1 MSRLPP
7 SLKTKFSPEMQIK
20 YERVTKAESG
30 LAATFQ
36 ALFANSQVAS
46 GLADLHELVGRIG
59 LEPWVTLTVA
69 HERNSSALWDS
80 FVPLAREAGVS
91 DAVIDGIAAGTAPRG
106 LLPKEGIWVHFA
118 LEVIRDQMRDS
129 TWQAVTHLAGD
140 EGAVGLAFTAC
151 YYEMMARINR
161 TFATAPLR
169 WIRRRA
175 GGGSTSSPRTVDFKL
190 NDSSNKRFDTC
201 RSS

>member
-7 SLKTKFSPEMQIK
+7 TANSPISSEMQTT
-20 YERVTKAESG
+20 YQRVTKTESG
-30 LAATFQ
+30 LPATFQ

-46 GLADLHELVGRIG
+46 GLADLDELVGRTG

-69 HERNSSALWDS
+69 LTVAHERDNGALWDS
-80 FVPLAREAGVS
+80 FVPLARESGVS

-118 LEVIRDQMRDS
+118 QEVVRGQMRDS
-129 TWQAVTHLAGD
+129 TWQAATHLVGD

-151 YYEMMARINR
+151 YYEMMARLNGA
-161 TFATAPLR
+161 FALDTA
-169 WIRRRA
+169 
-175 GGGSTSSPRTVDFKL
+175 
-190 NDSSNKRFDTC
+190 
-201 RSS
+201 

>member
-7 SLKTKFSPEMQIK
+7 TLQSQVPSQMAAK
-20 YERVTKAESG
+20 YESATKAESG

-36 ALFANSQVAS
+36 ALYANPPVAS
-46 GLADLHELVGRIG
+46 GLADLNEVVGKTG
-59 LEPWVTLTVA
+59 LEPWVILTVALTVA
-69 HERNSSALWDS
+69 HERGNSVLWDS

-91 DAVIDGIAAGTAPRG
+91 KAVVDGIAAGTAPRR

-118 LEVIRDQMRDS
+118 LEVIRDQVRDS

-151 YYEMMARINR
+151 YYEMMARLNR
-161 TFATAPLR
+161 TFALD
-169 WIRRRA
+169 RA
-175 GGGSTSSPRTVDFKL
+175 
-190 NDSSNKRFDTC
+190 
-201 RSS
+201 

>member
-7 SLKTKFSPEMQIK
+7 TLQSKISSEMQIK
-20 YERVTKAESG
+20 YERVTKADSG

-46 GLADLHELVGRIG
+46 GLADLNELVGRID

-69 HERNSSALWDS
+69 LTVAHERDSSALWDS

-91 DAVIDGIAAGTAPRG
+91 GAVIDGIAAGTAPRG

-118 LEVIRDQMRDS
+118 LEVVRDQMRDS
-129 TWQAVTHLAGD
+129 TWQAVTHLVGD

-151 YYEMMARINR
+151 YYDMMARLNR
-161 TFATAPLR
+161 TFALDTA
-169 WIRRRA
+169 
-175 GGGSTSSPRTVDFKL
+175 
-190 NDSSNKRFDTC
+190 
-201 RSS
+201 